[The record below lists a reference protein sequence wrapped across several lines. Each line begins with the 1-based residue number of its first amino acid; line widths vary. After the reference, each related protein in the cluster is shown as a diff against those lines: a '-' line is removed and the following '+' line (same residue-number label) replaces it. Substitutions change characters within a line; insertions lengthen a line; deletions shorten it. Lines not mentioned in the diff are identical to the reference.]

1 MKSVREPFAGRIDQL
16 FDLKKPLH
24 ELIADVKAYVDDN
37 RKNREIDSWFKQQAW
52 RKTIAQVLDR
62 WPLLKERKAAFDKIA
77 PDAIEEL
84 VGRAECKGDS
94 VGQAFL
100 FAAEPIVGK
109 EVLAGRSVDKLDPKD
124 DTKDKFISADAVE
137 KFVLATYGPSTPIVE
152 KQIGDISHTDG
163 YTRDVTV
170 EKVQSIKE
178 MVSKVGSLEFVIL
191 ANDRDDAKAINDA
204 MLMLKGT
211 EDRPELKRSELEE
224 DQNIGVPP
232 PPPRDPETREPKQYT
247 IKLRGGDSKVTYRW
261 VELGKRERQTLGL
274 NNSALQE
281 GKGEAWSWLDGHRRL
296 AVQIPITDEGTSS
309 KKLLEG
315 ALFYSREC
323 RDRNLPEEERRIKKY
338 EYFILVRNPEI
349 VDGKETPRITG
360 DYLVSAMSQ
369 PANDGRPAVSFAFN
383 ANGGRLFGDLTRKN
397 VPVEESGPQIK
408 RFLAI
413 VLDGM
418 VESAATINSEIREHG
433 QISGNFTNREVDQ
446 LVNILRAGA
455 LPATL
460 KPQPVSENTMGA
472 TLGKDTIEKGGKAI
486 IIAFIVVL
494 AFMIIYYRFAGL
506 VASVALGVNLILT
519 VGFMVVVNAT
529 FTLPGLAGLVLML
542 GMAVDA
548 NILIYE
554 RLREERDR
562 GATILQALRN
572 GYDRALPT
580 IIDTHLSSIFTAI
593 VLYIVGNDQLKGF
606 GVSMTVGLLISLYTS
621 LFLTR
626 VIFDLWAAMGWLRK
640 LSMFRLFSRPD
651 IDFMSIRYYLFAAT
665 GILTVLG
672 GALFIGRLPDDLSI
686 DFVGGTAYSGQ
697 LVETK
702 TIEELRDLVG
712 DKNQKA
718 RLTAKAKEI
727 DLGNLTYA
735 LWYGSGDANDK
746 SLRTVLL
753 ANKPEGETPE
763 ERAEDVAV
771 RAQGRAAL
779 D

>member
-1 MKSVREPFAGRIDQL
+1 MIKLFFWKIVACTVPVLVCLWIIWSAWENDRFKLGVDLVGGTILVYEIDLRKLEDKSGQNSETIATNLAEKLKNRIDPTDLYNVVIRPGKNGRVEIILPTGGTRLQEKYKEEWDVLLRKMEKKYPKEIEANSLRVPRGQVQMLADKILQVVQQKRWETELYSEPKSKEELIKRALDGAEELQLTPLYDLYDRRLWALAGRTAGLGSGGFLEVMPFIKEALVKKDKISGKETFAVGRVRDLFAGRIDKLDDPSPAGYRVKSVREPFAGRIDQL

-446 LVNILRAGA
+446 LVNILRAGTCRR
-455 LPATL
+455 P
-460 KPQPVSENTMGA
+460 S
-472 TLGKDTIEKGGKAI
+472 
-486 IIAFIVVL
+486 
-494 AFMIIYYRFAGL
+494 
-506 VASVALGVNLILT
+506 S
-519 VGFMVVVNAT
+519 
-529 FTLPGLAGLVLML
+529 
-542 GMAVDA
+542 
-548 NILIYE
+548 
-554 RLREERDR
+554 
-562 GATILQALRN
+562 
-572 GYDRALPT
+572 
-580 IIDTHLSSIFTAI
+580 LS
-593 VLYIVGNDQLKGF
+593 
-606 GVSMTVGLLISLYTS
+606 
-621 LFLTR
+621 
-626 VIFDLWAAMGWLRK
+626 
-640 LSMFRLFSRPD
+640 P
-651 IDFMSIRYYLFAAT
+651 
-665 GILTVLG
+665 
-672 GALFIGRLPDDLSI
+672 
-686 DFVGGTAYSGQ
+686 
-697 LVETK
+697 
-702 TIEELRDLVG
+702 
-712 DKNQKA
+712 
-718 RLTAKAKEI
+718 
-727 DLGNLTYA
+727 
-735 LWYGSGDANDK
+735 
-746 SLRTVLL
+746 
-753 ANKPEGETPE
+753 
-763 ERAEDVAV
+763 
-771 RAQGRAAL
+771 
-779 D
+779 